1 MAQLEVTRLFR
12 AAKSNPDLR
21 TSLNQ
26 APDLETFIKMA
37 RKEGYYFTI
46 EEWQKT
52 TSYVVEELQGNLSE
66 IPGL

>member
-12 AAKSNPDLR
+12 AAKANPDLR

-26 APDLETFIKMA
+26 APDLASFVGMA
-37 RKEGYYFTI
+37 REEGYYFTI
-46 EEWQKT
+46 EEWHKT
-52 TSYVVEELQGNLSE
+52 TSFVVEELEGKLSD

>member
-12 AAKSNPDLR
+12 AAKANAELR

-26 APDLETFIKMA
+26 APDLATFVKMA
-37 RKEGYYFTI
+37 REEGYYFTL

-52 TSYVVEELQGNLSE
+52 TSFVVEELEGKLSD